1 VKAGL
6 GVIREIQTAWRDTFP
21 REEQTKF
28 TFDVKNSKIIVDTR
42 DKALRE
48 ELTRQLPAMVEAVT
62 KQKLARRAA
71 R

>member
-6 GVIREIQTAWRDTFP
+6 GVIREIQKAWRDTFP

-28 TFDVKNSKIIVDTR
+28 IFDEKNSKIIVETR

-48 ELTRQLPAMVEAVT
+48 ELRRQLPAMVEAVT
-62 KQKLARRAA
+62 KQKRARRATI
-71 R
+71 